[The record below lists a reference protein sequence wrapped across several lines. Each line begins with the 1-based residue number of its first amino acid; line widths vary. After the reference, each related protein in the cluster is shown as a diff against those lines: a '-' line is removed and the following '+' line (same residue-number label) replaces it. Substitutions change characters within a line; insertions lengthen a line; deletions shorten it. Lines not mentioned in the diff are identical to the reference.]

1 MFDRIFQSV
10 AGGGGSSSQAVHTAS
25 TGGGVPVGLI
35 IFLVVLI
42 VFLAIFGKSIF
53 YIVRQQEAMIIER
66 LGKFHRITRPG
77 FRMKIPFIDQ
87 KVQRVSLRTMK
98 EGFSIDA
105 KTQDNVTIVLEV
117 SAQYHVDFTTGA
129 TPQESGIYRSYYML
143 ASPIE
148 QMHDYLADAL
158 RSSIPNYTLD
168 EVFEKK
174 DNIAN
179 DVNATVAH
187 TMADFG
193 WQLVSTLI
201 TGIQLPPS
209 VEQSMN
215 DINAAQRQQQAA
227 QSLANAAKIKRVTE
241 AQAEAE
247 AMEKTGNGI
256 AAQRCAIAKGIRD
269 SLDTITSSGISEQE
283 ANELFLF
290 TQWTEMMTEFARAG
304 NASTVVLPA
313 DFESARSMFDHMLV
327 SQNAPK
333 LGQK

>member
-1 MFDRIFQSV
+1 MGFIV
-10 AGGGGSSSQAVHTAS
+10 
-25 TGGGVPVGLI
+25 
-35 IFLVVLI
+35 FLVIVIVLLI
-42 VFLAIFGKSIF
+42 VFGREIF
-53 YIVRQQEAMIIER
+53 YIVRQQEAMIVER
-66 LGKFHRITRPG
+66 LGRFCRIAGPG
-77 FRMKIPFIDQ
+77 FRMKIPFFDR

-105 KTQDNVTIVLEV
+105 KTKDNVTIVLDV
-117 SAQYHVDFTTGA
+117 SAQYHVDYTMGQ
-129 TPQESGIYRSYYML
+129 TPQQSGIYRSYYML

-174 DNIAN
+174 DNIAT
-179 DVNATVAH
+179 DVNNTVAH
-187 TMADFG
+187 TMEAFG

-227 QSLANAAKIKRVTE
+227 QSLANASKIKRVTE

-256 AAQRCAIAKGIRD
+256 AAQRCAIAVGIRD

-283 ANELFLF
+283 ANELFLY
-290 TQWTEMMTEFARAG
+290 TQWVEMMTEFAKAG
-304 NASTVVLPA
+304 KTSTVVLPS
-313 DFESARSMFDHMLV
+313 DFESSRSMFKQVLAANKASELDKA
-327 SQNAPK
+327 SQ
-333 LGQK
+333 Q